1 MQVGAASDCS
11 AYFFLAEWRS
21 EMKLKEKRELLFRI
35 LFGQSFHPEQDF
47 DAEALEVFN
56 RNEKPISEE
65 DQEIVRKELAEIERL
80 LPEMDERINRRVERW
95 NTATM
100 AKVELA
106 ILRLTVYEL
115 FYKKE
120 APVNVVAKDAV
131 RLAADY
137 GQDAAYRF
145 VNGAVSRLIEELPK
159 ATGEKDE

>member
-1 MQVGAASDCS
+1 
-11 AYFFLAEWRS
+11 
-21 EMKLKEKRELLFRI
+21 MKLKEKRELLFRV
-35 LFGQSFHPEQDF
+35 LFGQSFHQEQDL

-56 RNEKPISEE
+56 RNEKPVSEE
-65 DQEIVRKELAEIERL
+65 DQAVVLQELEEIRKL
-80 LPEMDERINRRVERW
+80 LPEIDERINRRVERW

-120 APVNVVAKDAV
+120 TPVSILAKDAV
-131 RLAADY
+131 SLAASY

-145 VNGAVSRLIEELPK
+145 VNGPITKLLEELP
-159 ATGEKDE
+159 AAENGGESGAKETK

>member
-1 MQVGAASDCS
+1 
-11 AYFFLAEWRS
+11 
-21 EMKLKEKRELLFRI
+21 MKLKEKRELLFRV
-35 LFGQSFHPEQDF
+35 LFGQSFHQEQDL

-56 RNEKPISEE
+56 RNEKPVSEE
-65 DQEIVRKELAEIERL
+65 DQAVVRQELEEIRKL
-80 LPEMDERINRRVERW
+80 LPEIDERINRRVERW

-120 APVNVVAKDAV
+120 APVGILAKDAV
-131 RLAADY
+131 SLAAGY

-145 VNGAVSRLIEELPK
+145 VNGAVSRLLEELP
-159 ATGEKDE
+159 AESTGGNGEGEAE

>member
-1 MQVGAASDCS
+1 
-11 AYFFLAEWRS
+11 
-21 EMKLKEKRELLFRI
+21 MKQKEKRELLFRV
-35 LFGQSFHPEQDF
+35 LFGQSFHQEQDL

-56 RNEKPISEE
+56 RNEKPVSEE
-65 DQEIVRKELAEIERL
+65 DQAVVRQELEEIRKL
-80 LPEMDERINRRVERW
+80 LPEIDARINRRVERW

-120 APVNVVAKDAV
+120 APVSILAKDAV
-131 RLAADY
+131 SLAASY

-145 VNGAVSRLIEELPK
+145 VNGAITKLLEELP
-159 ATGEKDE
+159 AAENGGESGAKETK